1 MCEPTTIA
9 IMTVGSALVSYE
21 GQRQMA
27 KQQKNMNARNYA
39 AAVATHDRDQARL
52 DRRQEEELVAYSQ
65 ANFDVALDAK
75 KARATEVVSQGE
87 SGISVGSI
95 SALDLVNDIDM
106 QASSVLVRNEIT
118 QKNKLAALNDDR
130 DKVYAN
136 MESRINNLPIV
147 QNPSFLG
154 TALEVG
160 ANLGTNF
167 KYDSAGDLQ
176 FRT

>member
-9 IMTVGSALVSYE
+9 IMTIGSALASYE
-21 GQRQMA
+21 GQRKLA
-27 KQQKNMNARNYA
+27 KQQDNMNARNYN
-39 AAVATHDRDQARL
+39 AAVKTHDADQARL

-65 ANFDVALDAK
+65 AQFDVALDAK
-75 KARATEVVSQGE
+75 KAKATEIVSQGE
-87 SGISVGSI
+87 SGVSVGSI
-95 SALDLVNDIDM
+95 SALDLVNDIEM
-106 QASSVLVRNEIT
+106 QASGVIVRNEIT

-147 QNPSFLG
+147 QQPNFLG

-160 ANLGTNF
+160 ADLGTTFEFDN
-167 KYDSAGDLQ
+167 AGDLQ